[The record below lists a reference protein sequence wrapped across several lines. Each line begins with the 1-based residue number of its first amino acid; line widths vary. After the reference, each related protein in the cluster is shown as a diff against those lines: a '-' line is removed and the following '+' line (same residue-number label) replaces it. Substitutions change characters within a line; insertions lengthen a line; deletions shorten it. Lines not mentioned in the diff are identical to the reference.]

1 MLKAP
6 IFEPFFLSFLCFFLQ
21 TDRSNFH
28 CSLKQIDRST
38 RKTVDQQQNFFR
50 FTYIYQ
56 CIYFVSILVHLI
68 CLKNVQ
74 CQMLKVSFF
83 FFYATQVSIYHSVK
97 EMSFQCLKV
106 ENLSKYLYF
115 SI

>member
-38 RKTVDQQQNFFR
+38 RKTVDQQQNFFW

-56 CIYFVSILVHLI
+56 CIYFVSIPVHLI
-68 CLKNVQ
+68 CLKKCSMPNAES
-74 CQMLKVSFF
+74 LF
-83 FFYATQVSIYHSVK
+83 FFYSTQVSIYHSVK